1 MTGPLSDDEWRAA
14 EAVLSGAWGGTVR
27 LRDARIAAGR
37 PHVVRVTAG
46 DGREAILKRS
56 RDPGDSLW
64 GGEPHGLAT
73 EWATLEVLSGG
84 TAGPEPVAP
93 RLLGG
98 DADLGIVLIEALP
111 ADRDLA
117 TSLLGDDAERA
128 AADLVAYATTLG
140 RFHTEGA
147 GAERALATA
156 RRRLG
161 VPEGPSWWAQK
172 VAARRDQFVGLL
184 GRLGPLGRL
193 GAGDGPAAGPGQP
206 SRDEIDADL
215 DAVVRTLD
223 GGDHPGIVHGDP
235 CPDNVLVVDGAVRL
249 LDFERAGWGCTAM
262 DAAYLLAPFPSCWCF
277 AGPPP
282 TVAEAAWDAYRRA
295 AGVGGPGWDRDV
307 AAALAAAPVAGAHHL
322 ATALGDDDTWGTTTL
337 RPRLLAWTAAFPA
350 APGAAGF
357 PHLAA
362 AVAAL
367 HDHLADAW
375 SATPAVAYPAL
386 PRPGAT
392 PVAVPDDWDDSA

>member
-14 EAVLSGAWGGTVR
+14 EAVLSRAWGGTVR
-27 LRDARIAAGR
+27 LQDARIAAGR
-37 PHVVRVTAG
+37 PHVVRVT
-46 DGREAILKRS
+46 DGGGRAAILKRS

-73 EWATLEVLSGG
+73 EWATLEVLS
-84 TAGPEPVAP
+84 AGAPVAP

-117 TSLLGDDAERA
+117 LSLLGDDPERA
-128 AADLVAYATTLG
+128 AADLVAYATALG
-140 RFHTEGA
+140 RFHAEGA
-147 GAERALATA
+147 GARDALAAA

-161 VPEGPSWWAQK
+161 VPDGPSWWAQK
-172 VAARRDQFVGLL
+172 VAARREQFVGLL
-184 GRLGPLGRL
+184 AD
-193 GAGDGPAAGPGQP
+193 AGAAGPAGAG
-206 SRDEIDADL
+206 SGAGTGTDGTRDGIEADL

-223 GGDHPGIVHGDP
+223 AGDHPGIVHGDP
-235 CPDNVLVVDGAVRL
+235 CPDNVLVVDGTVRL
-249 LDFERAGWGCTAM
+249 LDFERAGWGCVAM

-282 TVAEAAWDAYRRA
+282 DVAEAAWDAYRRA
-295 AGVGGPGWDRDV
+295 AGVGGPAWDRDV

-322 ATALGDDDTWGTTTL
+322 ATALGDDGTWGTTTL
-337 RPRLLAWTAAFPA
+337 RPRLLSWTAAFPA
-350 APGAAGF
+350 APGAAAF

-362 AVAAL
+362 AVGEL
-367 HDHLADAW
+367 HDRLAEAW
-375 SATPAVAYPAL
+375 SGTPSVAYPAL
-386 PRPGAT
+386 PRPGAA
-392 PVAVPDDWDDSA
+392 PVTLPAGWDDPA